1 MGPSSLPTPM
11 VLLSLLMSQLLLL
24 PVLITLLP
32 RDKLMPL
39 LPQLLLRLLPQL
51 PRLLTQLLQLL
62 PQLLRLPMLLLQLLL
77 LPQLPQLLPQLP
89 PMGMLVPSTLAPS
102 LLLTQME
109 LLSQLMCQLLPLP
122 GLTTLPPREFME
134 ESMPMLDQLFMLPD
148 MPVSSPSPMEL
159 LSQSMSQPLLLLTKR
174 EPISHYDCL

>member
-51 PRLLTQLLQLL
+51 
-62 PQLLRLPMLLLQLLL
+62 LRLPMLLLQLLL

-89 PMGMLVPSTLAPS
+89 PMVMLVPSTLTPS

>member
-1 MGPSSLPTPM
+1 
-11 VLLSLLMSQLLLL
+11 MSQLLLL

-32 RDKLMPL
+32 RDKLMPF
-39 LPQLLLRLLPQL
+39 
-51 PRLLTQLLQLL
+51 
-62 PQLLRLPMLLLQLLL
+62 LLQLLL
-77 LPQLPQLLPQLP
+77 LPQLPQLLPLLP
-89 PMGMLVPSTLAPS
+89 PMVMLVPSTLTPS

-109 LLSQLMCQLLPLP
+109 LLSQLMSQLLPLP
-122 GLTTLPPREFME
+122 VLTILPPREFME

-159 LSQSMSQPLLLLTKR
+159 LSQLMSQPLPLPVLITLLPLLLLTKR